1 MRKTLE
7 TNKCLMY
14 IKYKHTFDKAQ
25 NGGVHMKKP
34 DEYKEYIVEMLDK
47 LDESDETFLK
57 QLIIL
62 IRKHL
67 ERKRGR

>member
-1 MRKTLE
+1 
-7 TNKCLMY
+7 
-14 IKYKHTFDKAQ
+14 
-25 NGGVHMKKP
+25 MKKP
-34 DEYKEYIVEMLDK
+34 DDHKEYIVEMLDK

>member
-1 MRKTLE
+1 
-7 TNKCLMY
+7 
-14 IKYKHTFDKAQ
+14 
-25 NGGVHMKKP
+25 MKKP
-34 DEYKEYIVEMLDK
+34 DEYKQRITEMLDK
-47 LDESDETFLK
+47 LDSSDEVFFK

>member
-1 MRKTLE
+1 
-7 TNKCLMY
+7 
-14 IKYKHTFDKAQ
+14 
-25 NGGVHMKKP
+25 MKKP

-47 LDESDETFLK
+47 QESSDETFLK

-67 ERKRGR
+67 ESTRGR